1 MFEEQQIDEFAK
13 ELSEHFGP
21 LLTHPQLATLLDR
34 SLGGLRYSLCR
45 AQKPDMVALKACGR
59 KIGRRVYYPTCVV
72 ARIVMEQGGQ

>member
-21 LLTHPQLATLLDR
+21 LLTQHQLATLLDR

-72 ARIVMEQGGQ
+72 ARIVMEQGG